1 MTSLRPSTD
10 PGSNMTPD
18 DLVRGLRKELERSLQ
33 SNRTKRSQVA
43 KLQSDL
49 KAAKADIET
58 MRNKVLESKTTGKDT
73 EVNKN

>member
-49 KAAKADIET
+49 KASKADIET